1 MDGPILNSM
10 EDRNVIIEIDE
21 QIALLIEEINDSPSA
36 QQQEDFAKACR
47 DVVVETLMGPFG
59 LTAAMF
65 TDRDGGN
72 ITTVHNFEKGVYAPR
87 DAERHQN
94 YQEAQVER
102 FDRSDY
108 GKKLSGER
116 EKIFDAEKRIEDAYT
131 GRGLPKEESTHRDH
145 VVSAHEIEKSSKGH
159 LAQTR
164 EERVAT
170 ANMDENKVWTDSGL
184 NTSKNDKDLMDWSE
198 LPNSQDPSKTNA
210 EFYGADP
217 VKMKNVYDTAQKAVG
232 REQSYAV
239 LKKQSVEFVY
249 EGSREAGK
257 QALRQALGLLIKDLA
272 EGLIEDV
279 RTLMRDGFESLEQ
292 LSLLIKKRILET
304 VERVKA
310 KWAEYFKGGAA
321 AGFAGFLS
329 SFMTLVINSFI
340 TTAKNI
346 VRIIREGCLSI
357 VRALKMIFAP
367 PPGVSKSEMV
377 YEVFKILS
385 GAMVVVLGIGME
397 EAIKKG
403 IEMIPLLVPFAGQIA
418 EVLTGILTGIAS
430 MTVILAFDRIKGIIT
445 FRNKQLTDV
454 HRGQSI
460 VLLKIKKS
468 VLVLEQTR
476 SYIDVSSSRILEE
489 FHKDW
494 EEIQNLKVKTT
505 EKIDSYTASIDN
517 LLNLAEEI

>member
-1 MDGPILNSM
+1 MEGEKLNSF
-10 EDRNVIIEIDE
+10 ENRIVIEIDE
-21 QIALLIEEINDSPSA
+21 QIALLIEEINNSPSA

-72 ITTVHNFEKGVYAPR
+72 ITTVHNIEKGVFAPR
-87 DAERHQN
+87 DAERYQN
-94 YQEAQVER
+94 YQKAQVES

-108 GKKLSGER
+108 EKNLPSER
-116 EKIFDAEKRIEDAYT
+116 KKIFKTENRIEDAYT
-131 GRGLPKEESTHRDH
+131 GSELPKDGRAHRDH
-145 VVSAHEIEKSSKGH
+145 VVSAHEIEKSSKGQ

-164 EERVAT
+164 EERIAT
-170 ANMDENKVWTDSGL
+170 ANMDENKVWTYSRL
-184 NTSKNDKDLMDWSE
+184 NQSKNDKDLLEWSE
-198 LPNSQDPSKTNA
+198 LSNSKDPSKTNS
-210 EFYGADP
+210 EFYKAEP
-217 VKMKNVYDTAQKAVG
+217 ERMKNAYDTARKAVG

-239 LKKQSVEFVY
+239 LKKQSVDFVY
-249 EGSREAGK
+249 EGSSEAGK
-257 QALRQALGLLIKDLA
+257 VALRQALGLLIKDLA

-292 LSLLIKKRILET
+292 LALLIKKRILET

-310 KWAEYFKGGAA
+310 KWAEYIKGGAA

-367 PPGVSKSEMV
+367 PPGVSKSEVV

-385 GAMVVVLGIGME
+385 GALAVVLGIGME
-397 EAIKKG
+397 EAIKKS
-403 IEMIPLLVPFAGQIA
+403 IEMIPLLVPFAGPLA

-430 MTVILAFDRIKGIIT
+430 LTVILAFDRIKGLLA
-445 FRNKQLTDV
+445 FQNKQLADV

-468 VLVLEQTR
+468 VLAMEQAKN
-476 SYIDVSSSRILEE
+476 YIEVSATHIRGE
-489 FHKDW
+489 FLRDW
-494 EEIQNLKVKTT
+494 EEIQDLKTKTAA
-505 EKIDSYTASIDN
+505 KLDSYTDAVN
-517 LLNLAEEI
+517 NMLNLAEEM